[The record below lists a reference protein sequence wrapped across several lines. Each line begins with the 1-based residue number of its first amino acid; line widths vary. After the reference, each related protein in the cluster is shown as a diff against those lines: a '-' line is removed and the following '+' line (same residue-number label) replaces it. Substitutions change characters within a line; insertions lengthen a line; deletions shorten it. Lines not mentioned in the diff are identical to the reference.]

1 MFTKSLVPQSLVDA
15 VSKIINE
22 DQQDMSEGA
31 KHASR
36 PGTQQRPGSAAQ
48 AQAAKARKDQLKAD
62 YAKAQAEKQ
71 KKDMSEEEEFKP
83 KKRLILEPE
92 KMTKEEESG
101 LRMAA
106 HAAHR
111 DGKKTFEFQG
121 KTYPVNV
128 NEEESDC
135 VTPMGAKKIAKKEV
149 GKHEKTMHHKGKVE
163 KMDEMDKSQTPPG
176 RDDPENPYAKSSYV
190 KPVNTKKFNKD
201 ALKSLNKTFNKTR
214 KEEVEQV
221 DEEERHMSDD
231 EMKEREHLVKS
242 MKKNLAG
249 FKSRYGERAKNVMYA
264 TATKRAMGEEAEQLD
279 ELSSDTLK
287 SYVKKRGKDVEADIR
302 DAKAARQNA
311 QDYPEK
317 SAKWNDESQWLG
329 QRARKGL
336 DNLKLASKKI
346 NQRNEEAENDK
357 EPYTKPYT
365 HEVYDNKGVVKGRY
379 TSLKSALRGVDTH
392 DRRYGAS
399 IHSYRRIN
407 EELGGISTISDEAVD
422 TADTTTDTLAGRKKG
437 GGLNQHGPD
446 RKVKLKAE
454 EGDFG
459 NKKVPAN
466 KPAYKEKT
474 FEDKRPIDGVPFV
487 TNEEEKESGSWKKD
501 SGWKAKKPDVIT
513 DKSGAKHTPMSRA
526 KDLARKSFAKIR
538 KETMMGTAGAT
549 SEEESK

>member
-128 NEEESDC
+128 NEEEADC

-149 GKHEKTMHHKGKVE
+149 GKHEKSMH
-163 KMDEMDKSQTPPG
+163 Q
-176 RDDPENPYAKSSYV
+176 N
-190 KPVNTKKFNKD
+190 
-201 ALKSLNKTFNKTR
+201 
-214 KEEVEQV
+214 
-221 DEEERHMSDD
+221 EERHMSDD

-357 EPYTKPYT
+357 EPYT

-466 KPAYKEKT
+466 KPTYKEKT

>member
-149 GKHEKTMHHKGKVE
+149 GKHEKSMH
-163 KMDEMDKSQTPPG
+163 Q
-176 RDDPENPYAKSSYV
+176 N
-190 KPVNTKKFNKD
+190 
-201 ALKSLNKTFNKTR
+201 
-214 KEEVEQV
+214 
-221 DEEERHMSDD
+221 EERHMSDD

-346 NQRNEEAENDK
+346 NQRNEEAEQLD
-357 EPYTKPYT
+357 
-365 HEVYDNKGVVKGRY
+365 
-379 TSLKSALRGVDTH
+379 
-392 DRRYGAS
+392 
-399 IHSYRRIN
+399 
-407 EELGGISTISDEAVD
+407 ELGGISTISDEAVD